1 MEKPEISL
9 KSIFGRPPEEA
20 VRFLRAKGY
29 KIGFDYRDVWQQEQ
43 QNMFTVA
50 KVMEL
55 DLLAEIR
62 AGVDQALA
70 QGTTLAEFAK
80 NLRPELVKRGWWGK
94 KNMTDPETG
103 EEKMVQ
109 LGSPRRL
116 KIIYDTNLRTAHAE
130 GQWERIQATKGAL
143 PYLMYDHTP
152 SKYERKEH
160 AAWDGLVLPADD
172 DWWLAH
178 MPVRA
183 WGCKCRVVQM
193 TQRQVERQGL
203 SVGSAPP
210 EHYYNYVNKRTGD
223 AQRIPAGVDPS
234 FNYPPGKRT
243 VALEKML
250 AEKTAAAQ
258 IASNAAAAPTT
269 LDDFVAAG
277 RAITDTLPAA
287 PAELLAALHAR
298 LAKEVG
304 TGTACA
310 VASRGK
316 GAALV
321 QQASR
326 HYPTSWVQ
334 AADEI
339 GPTYARLEPPSGRGW
354 HASLE
359 KGTAARLPGFGSVMT
374 FDKPASYLAV
384 RDIDN
389 AVHEYAHRL
398 QAAFPAL
405 QAKFAE
411 FHQRRTQ
418 GDELESLQKLVPKA
432 NYRANEMTRKDNYVD
447 PYYGKEY
454 DGDPRE
460 AMTMAMQSVLHG
472 GIGAWRLRAL
482 YNGDREMLDFVVGLL
497 FKWTP

>member
-1 MEKPEISL
+1 MEKPETFL
-9 KSIFGRPPEEA
+9 KNVFGRPPEEA

-55 DLLAEIR
+55 DLLAGIR

-80 NLRPELVKRGWWGK
+80 NLKPELVKRGWWGK

-103 EEKMVQ
+103 EEKTVQ

-130 GQWERIQATKGAL
+130 GQWERIQATKAAL

-183 WGCKCRVVQM
+183 WGCKCRVIQM

-203 SVGSAPP
+203 TVGSAPP

-234 FNYPPGKRT
+234 FNYPPGKRA

-258 IASNAAAAPTT
+258 IASNAAAPTT

-277 RAITDTLPAA
+277 RAITDTLPTA
-287 PAELLAALHAR
+287 PADLLAALHAR

-304 TGTACA
+304 TGRACA

-321 QQASR
+321 QAASQ
-326 HYPTSWVQ
+326 HYPASWVQ
-334 AADEI
+334 AADDL
-339 GPTYARLEPPSGRGW
+339 GPLRARLDKDGRGV
-354 HASLE
+354 HYLIPRA
-359 KGTAARLPGFGSVMT
+359 TAAHLQEFGEIMTLNEPVSYMVVASVE
-374 FDKPASYLAV
+374 
-384 RDIDN
+384 N
-389 AVHEYAHRL
+389 AIHEYAHRL
-398 QAAFPAL
+398 QHAL
-405 QAKFAE
+405 PGLQTWFAQ
-411 FHQRRTQ
+411 FHKRRTQ
-418 GDELESLQKLVPKA
+418 GEALESLKDLLPESKYEQD
-432 NYRANEMTRKDNYVD
+432 EMTRKDHYPNV
-447 PYYGKEY
+447 YYGKEY
-454 DGDPRE
+454 EGAPLE
-460 AMTMAMQSVLHG
+460 VMTMSFQSVLHG
-472 GIGAWRLRAL
+472 GDWALRLASL
-482 YNGDREMLDFVVGLL
+482 YTKDRELFDFTVGLL
-497 FKWTP
+497 FRWKP